1 MKKGI
6 LYIIYAL
13 IVISISWIWATQ
25 VTASKF
31 GYPNEPEAILVTD
44 TGERIYLPFVLFR
57 WYFRYF
63 WADWS
68 GESPFDDSITILF
81 VGAVIALAPGLIIF
95 RRNKQ
100 TNQKIYGDAHFLS
113 EKEMKKTPYVKNKN
127 GVVIGQYN
135 NAELDVMTRIDPI
148 DGKKSR
154 SLKINKQGNLLVDNT
169 DTHIL
174 LAAPTRGGK
183 GVGPIISTLL
193 FWQNSVFVYD
203 IKKEN
208 WEKTSGFR
216 SLFSRVLKVD
226 FLSEDTAKWNPLLE
240 IRIGTKY
247 EVSDAQQLAE
257 KLRDPYD
264 DIHHDIWREEPI
276 KLLTG
281 LILYVINNPDI
292 QEKSIRTIYS
302 FLSDNTDTE
311 SLLIAMQE
319 VIDFDTGKPE
329 VNRVIRSF
337 VSEIMGQATAEKQFQ
352 GVITSTT
359 EALGVYMNPLIA
371 ENTSSS
377 DFRLSDIMRS
387 DMPVSLY
394 YCVAQGDQDMLMP
407 LTRLFHSYFL
417 KSVMQ
422 DLNGWKHRCLWL
434 IDEFLSMKKMPDIA
448 RALAVVA
455 GYGVKMMLVIQDL
468 QQLYKVYDEKNE
480 ILGNCNT
487 QIYYT
492 PTDFRTAE
500 EISRA
505 LGQYTVISESTSSS
519 GHRTE
524 LFNTGINK
532 SYSQSG
538 KALMNPTEVMSMPY
552 DEEIIFMAGYGFY
565 KAKKNAY
572 YSDRRFNY
580 RADLPISYENQLN
593 FILASQ
599 REKKQMNVTVRH
611 KVTETESNPVPEPEK
626 DSEEF
631 IEEMND
637 YDFSGLDDL
646 QEKIRGDQ

>member
-1 MKKGI
+1 M
-6 LYIIYAL
+6 
-13 IVISISWIWATQ
+13 
-25 VTASKF
+25 
-31 GYPNEPEAILVTD
+31 D
-44 TGERIYLPFVLFR
+44 VL
-57 WYFRYF
+57 
-63 WADWS
+63 
-68 GESPFDDSITILF
+68 
-81 VGAVIALAPGLIIF
+81 
-95 RRNKQ
+95 
-100 TNQKIYGDAHFLS
+100 
-113 EKEMKKTPYVKNKN
+113 
-127 GVVIGQYN
+127 
-135 NAELDVMTRIDPI
+135 TRIDPI

-216 SLFSRVLKVD
+216 SLFSKVLKVD

-319 VIDFDTGKPE
+319 VIDFDTGTPE